1 MLGHGLERT
10 RLRFVFGNYV
20 CLAGAVVSL
29 AAGYWLLALG
39 STTAAPLL
47 LVLGYCVLFPLG
59 LAL

>member
-10 RLRFVFGNYV
+10 RLRFGLGNYV

-29 AAGYWLLALG
+29 VAGYWLLALG